1 MCTNE
6 EEEDVKKV
14 LATALIAA
22 LVLALVALGSMASSG
37 TAAGPSQYQYNKP
50 SLTIS
55 VVDVQPTSW
64 TIGIVGTGY
73 NSGSQPGGTLSF
85 TCSRK
90 SVSCPPPAVWT
101 PGLTDP
107 SGTFATSFTFECGLN
122 VKSAQAV
129 DADGVKSNNLKGA
142 C

>member
-1 MCTNE
+1 M
-6 EEEDVKKV
+6 KKL
-14 LATALIAA
+14 LATPLVAA
-22 LVLALVALGSMASSG
+22 LVLALVALGSMTSSG
-37 TAAGPSQYQYNKP
+37 TAAGPSQYQYTKP

-55 VVDVQPTSW
+55 VIEVTPTSW
-64 TIGIVGTGY
+64 YIGIVGTGY

-85 TCSRK
+85 TCSKK
-90 SVSCPPPAVWT
+90 SASCPPPADWF

-107 SGTFATSFTFECGLN
+107 SGTWVTSFVLECGLN

-129 DADGVKSNNLKGA
+129 DADGVKSNILKGV